1 MDPNSGDIIVS
12 RQVEALTTYIVNIS
26 AQDEGGLSTITQII
40 LRINDTNNNRWRS
53 PGTNARRWSSP
64 TFPLMISP

>member
-1 MDPNSGDIIVS
+1 MDPSSGDIIVS

-40 LRINDTNNNRWRS
+40 LRINDTNNNR
-53 PGTNARRWSSP
+53 
-64 TFPLMISP
+64 

>member
-1 MDPNSGDIIVS
+1 MFQEARPGVPAKKRFSVDPNSGDIIVS

-40 LRINDTNNNRWRS
+40 LRINDTNNNRWRF
-53 PGTNARRWSSP
+53 
-64 TFPLMISP
+64 TF

>member
-40 LRINDTNNNRWRS
+40 LRINDTNNNR
-53 PGTNARRWSSP
+53 
-64 TFPLMISP
+64 

>member
-1 MDPNSGDIIVS
+1 MPAKKRFSVDPNSGDIIVS

-40 LRINDTNNNRWRS
+40 LRINDTNNNRWRF
-53 PGTNARRWSSP
+53 
-64 TFPLMISP
+64 TF